1 MHFACPHCQ
10 AALDY
15 SGRRPHFCSFCGKPL
30 PPETKESTPSL
41 GSEAA
46 TLPPS
51 PDRPSPNTGEAPESI
66 GGYRLLRRLGE
77 GGMGSVYEAEDP
89 ASGQRVALKLI
100 VPQYA
105 AAPDAVERFRQEGRL
120 ASLVRHPRCV
130 FVHKADQDNG
140 LSYIVME
147 LMPGKTLQDLVQEKG
162 PLPAADGVAKA
173 LDIIDGL
180 REAHRLGII
189 HRDIKP
195 SNCFLEDDGRVKV
208 GDFGLCKSLTSTVQ
222 LTRTGAFLGTP
233 LYASPE
239 QVRAEPLDPQ
249 TDVYSVAATLF
260 FLLAGRAPHQ
270 TGDPVSTMA
279 SIVCDDAPSLCGLRP
294 ELPGALDQVVLRG
307 LQRDRERRW
316 KSMDEFRTAL
326 LPFAPRQRSL
336 GAYLVACLTSCW
348 SLGCKAASRWWPARI
363 RPPGSS
369 PNSLGEKGPGI

>member
-1 MHFACPHCQ
+1 MQLACPHCQ

-15 SGRRPHFCSFCGKPL
+15 ANHRPHFCSFCGQPL
-30 PPETKESTPSL
+30 PPAEVDR
-41 GSEAA
+41 EAV

-51 PDRPSPNTGEAPESI
+51 PTLPATNAIQAPESV
-66 GGYRLLRRLGE
+66 GGYRLVRRLGE
-77 GGMGSVYEAEDP
+77 GGMGSVYEAEE
-89 ASGQRVALKLI
+89 SGTGRRVALKLI

-105 AAPDAVERFRQEGRL
+105 ATGEAVERFRQEGRL
-120 ASLVRHPRCV
+120 ARLVNHPRCV
-130 FVHKADQDNG
+130 SVYKTDQEGG
-140 LSYIVME
+140 LPYIVME

-162 PLPAADGVAKA
+162 PLPVADAVAKT
-173 LDIIDGL
+173 LDVIHGL
-180 REAHRLGII
+180 CEAHRLGII

-195 SNCFLEDDGRVKV
+195 SNCFLDEDGRVKV
-208 GDFGLCKSLTSTVQ
+208 GDFGLSKSLTSTVQ

-294 ELPGALDQVVLRG
+294 ELPAALDQVVLRG

-336 GAYLVACLTSCW
+336 GARLLAFLTPCRSWC
-348 SLGCKAASRWWPARI
+348 SRVVSRFWPART
-363 RPPGSS
+363 RSS
-369 PNSLGEKGPGI
+369 SHSSNSSVS

>member
-1 MHFACPHCQ
+1 MQLACPHCQ

-15 SGRRPHFCSFCGKPL
+15 SDHRPHFCSFCGRPL
-30 PPETKESTPSL
+30 PSETPA
-41 GSEAA
+41 GPAGVDREAA

-51 PDRPSPNTGEAPESI
+51 PSSPPADTAQAPEAI

-77 GGMGSVYEAEDP
+77 GGMGSVYEAEDS
-89 ASGQRVALKLI
+89 ATGRRVAVKLI

-105 AAPDAVERFRQEGRL
+105 AAEEAVERFRQEGRL
-120 ASLVRHPRCV
+120 AGLVKHPRCV
-130 FVHKADQDNG
+130 LVYKADQEGG
-140 LSYIVME
+140 LPYIVME

-162 PLPAADGVAKA
+162 PLPVGEAVAKA
-173 LDIIDGL
+173 LDVIDGL

-195 SNCFLEDDGRVKV
+195 SNCFLDHEGRVKV

-279 SIVCDDAPSLCGLRP
+279 SIVCDDAPSLGGLRP
-294 ELPGALDQVVLRG
+294 EVPAALDQVVLRG
-307 LQRDRERRW
+307 LLRDRERRW
-316 KSMDEFRTAL
+316 KSMDEFRAAL
-326 LPFAPRQRSL
+326 LPFAPPQRSL
-336 GAYLVACLTSCW
+336 
-348 SLGCKAASRWWPARI
+348 LGYASRCLASCRSLCFRAAALFWPART
-363 RPPGSS
+363 RPTGSS
-369 PNSLGEKGPGI
+369 SNTSA